1 MIEPMD
7 YQYTNENN
15 DNQYKY
21 SFSLIFSHEIVNF
34 ITGAVHS
41 KHLNGLDY
49 ICSQFNCNFVDVLL
63 RRRQVASLSIWK
75 LFSSLTLN
83 IPVCSV
89 FTNNQQM
96 HSILLGTTLHSS
108 YMLRRTRVSTRQS

>member
-7 YQYTNENN
+7 YQYTNEKT

-41 KHLNGLDY
+41 KNLSKWLRLHL
-49 ICSQFNCNFVDVLL
+49 
-63 RRRQVASLSIWK
+63 
-75 LFSSLTLN
+75 
-83 IPVCSV
+83 
-89 FTNNQQM
+89 FT
-96 HSILLGTTLHSS
+96 
-108 YMLRRTRVSTRQS
+108 V